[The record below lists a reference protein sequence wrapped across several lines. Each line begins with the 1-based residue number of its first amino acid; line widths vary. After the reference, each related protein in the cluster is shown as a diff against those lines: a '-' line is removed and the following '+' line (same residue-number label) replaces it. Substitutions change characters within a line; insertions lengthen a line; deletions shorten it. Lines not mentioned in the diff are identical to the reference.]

1 MWGGLPEPETGVRF
15 NMRHHSG
22 GEADGRFVMAVVPS
36 DGVELAPQC
45 GPNPCLRLLVVFG
58 LIPAEQQAKRPS
70 HPLSSSQQVNHGETG
85 LSLGQ
90 ALRCLCV

>member
-1 MWGGLPEPETGVRF
+1 
-15 NMRHHSG
+15 MRHHSG
-22 GEADGRFVMAVVPS
+22 KADGRFVTAVVPS
-36 DGVELAPQC
+36 DGVEARSASVAQTPAFGFC
-45 GPNPCLRLLVVFG
+45 VVFG